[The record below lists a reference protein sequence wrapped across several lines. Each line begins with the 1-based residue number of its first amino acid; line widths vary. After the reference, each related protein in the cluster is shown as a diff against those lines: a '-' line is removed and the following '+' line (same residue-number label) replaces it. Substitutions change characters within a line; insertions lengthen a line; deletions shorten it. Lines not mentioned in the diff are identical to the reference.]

1 MAPWNTTWRESATAL
16 LLATLLAGC
25 GTTRWTD
32 TRRTATE
39 QLLISDAIDR
49 AVQQIDFHQL
59 AGADVYFDDSYLST
73 AVDQDYVISSLRQ
86 HLLASGCVL
95 KEKREDA
102 RYVVEAR
109 AGAIGTDRHDLLYG
123 LPATNLPTL
132 VPIPGV
138 PTALPEIAVVKRTD
152 QLGVAKLAVFA
163 YDRTTGESVWQSGV
177 SSTNSAAKDFWVLGM
192 GPIQRGTI
200 YDGTAFAGQKLH
212 NPLVRRT
219 PHIGRR
225 HPSVPVTAEASFRSI
240 APQVARR
247 SDAPKT
253 DHAAPAVSGVDRMPP
268 PPAASKTAAGAV
280 ANGPFALSR
289 LPTQPAA
296 APSGGAAVPA
306 PR

>member
-1 MAPWNTTWRESATAL
+1 MGRRPAFAL
-16 LLATLLAGC
+16 LVAVLATGC

-39 QLLISDAIDR
+39 QLLISDAVDR
-49 AVQQIDFHQL
+49 AVQQVDFSHL

-73 AVDQDYVISSLRQ
+73 IVDQDYVISSLRQ

-138 PTALPEIAVVKRTD
+138 PTALPEIPVVKRTD

-163 YDRTTGESVWQSGV
+163 YDRVTGQSVWQSGV

-200 YDGTAFAGQKLH
+200 YDGTAFAGQTLR

-219 PHIGRR
+219 PSVGPRR
-225 HPSVPVTAEASFRSI
+225 PSVPLTAEATFRDVSTD
-240 APQVARR
+240 VAQLPDGKW
-247 SDAPKT
+247 DAT
-253 DHAAPAVSGVDRMPP
+253 RAAPP
-268 PPAASKTAAGAV
+268 PPADGKPASQGRADAV
-280 ANGPFALSR
+280 ANGPLS
-289 LPTQPAA
+289 LPAESR
-296 APSGGAAVPA
+296 APQ
-306 PR
+306 